1 MDVDQIRELDPLLR
15 AYLARFDDCF
25 ARRDTRAHF
34 PTYVRGQLSNLE
46 RKSVEPIALEAGVPV
61 RTLQEFL
68 TQHEWDHSQMRDK
81 LQQVVRDEYIVR
93 DGHTDANSEVIG
105 IIDETS
111 AVKKGVKTPGVQR
124 QYLGCVGK
132 QENGI
137 VTVHLGVAVGD
148 FQVLLD
154 GDLFLPEGWSEDRER
169 CRAAKIP
176 DAVVYRPKTEI
187 ALELY
192 DRARANGLRFDWLT
206 FDEWYGGKPPFLRAL
221 DDRKQRFVGEIGKN
235 IVGWIDPPRI
245 TQRSFRRGQRGR
257 GRKTPRI
264 VAGSRKAQ
272 TVEKLAQSHPS
283 LCDQAGELWHIK
295 DSDKGPIVWNVKHTM
310 IHVKDEKA
318 LPTKHYHLLV
328 CDNPLTAERKY
339 FLSNAP
345 ANTPRRKL
353 LQVAFSRWPI
363 ERCFED
369 QKGEVGL
376 SHWEGRSWVG
386 MQRHLILSSVSHLFL
401 AIVCQR
407 LRKKKSGGDRLPSAT
422 RCQRGGPIVVA

>member
-1 MDVDQIRELDPLLR
+1 MDADQIRELDPMLR

-34 PTYVRGQLSNLE
+34 PAYVRGQLSNLE
-46 RKSVEPIALEAGVPV
+46 RKSVEPMALEAGVPV

-68 TQHEWDHSQMRDK
+68 SQHEWDRLRMRDR
-81 LQQVVRDEYIVR
+81 LQQIVRDE
-93 DGHTDANSEVIG
+93 HTGGKAEVIG

-111 AVKKGVKTPGVQR
+111 AVKKGDKTPGVQR

-148 FQVLLD
+148 FQVILD
-154 GDLFLPEGWSEDRER
+154 GDLFLPESWSQDRAR

-176 DAVVYRPKTEI
+176 DEVVYRPKTEI

-192 DRARANGLRFDWLT
+192 DRARANGLKFEWLT

-221 DDRKQRFVGEIGKN
+221 DERGQRFLGEIGKN

-245 TQRSFRRGQRGR
+245 TQRPYRRGRRGR

-264 VAGSRKAQ
+264 VAGSPKAQ
-272 TVEKLAQSHPS
+272 TVEELAQSHPS
-283 LCDQAGELWHIK
+283 LCDQAGELWRIK
-295 DSDKGPIVWNVKHTM
+295 DSDKGPLVWNVKHVM
-310 IHVKDEKA
+310 IHVKDEEG
-318 LPTKHYHLLV
+318 LPTKRYHLLV
-328 CDNPLTAERKY
+328 CDNPLTGERKY

-345 ANTPRRKL
+345 ANTPLKKL

-376 SHWEGRSWVG
+376 SHWEGRTWLG
-386 MQRHLILSSVSHLFL
+386 LQRHLVLTSVSHLFL
-401 AIVCQR
+401 AIACKK
-407 LRKKKSGGDRLPSAT
+407 LRGKKSGGHGLPNPA
-422 RCQRGGPIVVA
+422 RCQRGSPIMVA